1 MSQHSGPRL
10 GEVGEAG
17 LLGEIFARLAAA
29 APEGTGSDVLVGPGD
44 DTAYLR
50 TGGAVLA
57 TTDTMVRGRDWL
69 DRWSSARDVGG
80 KVVAQNLADLAAMG
94 GAGTGILV
102 TLVAPGDL
110 EVAWALDFTEGLA
123 AAAGRAGVP
132 VLGGDLSSSAGAVM
146 VSVTALG
153 EIPGPGPVL
162 RSGAAAGEVLAVSG
176 ALGRSAAGLELLRR
190 GDSDVWP
197 AAEVADRAAA
207 LVGYHCC
214 PDPDLAQGP
223 IAAAAGTSA
232 MIDVS
237 DGLVRDGGRV
247 ARASGVRI
255 DLDPDAVAELVAP
268 LAEVLGEAAGLE
280 CVLTGGEEHVLLA
293 TFDPSMVPSG
303 WTVLGTVSA
312 AGEALGHA
320 AGQTS
325 GMWWH
330 GEPLTGGGW
339 DHFGG

>member
-1 MSQHSGPRL
+1 MSQHAEPTL
-10 GEVGEAG
+10 GDVGEAG
-17 LLGEIFARLAAA
+17 VLDQVFARLAAA
-29 APEGTGSDVLVGPGD
+29 AQPGAGSQVLVGPGD

-69 DRWSSARDVGG
+69 DHWSAPGDVGG

-94 GAGTGILV
+94 GVGTGLLV
-102 TLVAPGDL
+102 TLVAPADL
-110 EVAWALDFTEGLA
+110 PVRWAADFTDGLA
-123 AAAGRAGVP
+123 AAAARAGVP
-132 VLGGDLSSSAGAVM
+132 VLGGDLSSSSGALI

-153 EIPGPGPVL
+153 EIRGAGPVL
-162 RSGAAAGEVLAVSG
+162 RSGATAGQVLAVSG

-190 GDSDVWP
+190 GDDDGWP
-197 AAEVADRAAA
+197 PAEVAKRAAV
-207 LVGYHCC
+207 LVGYHCR

-223 IAAAAGTSA
+223 IAAAAGASA

-237 DGLVRDGGRV
+237 DGLGRDGGRV

-255 DLDPDAVAELVAP
+255 DLDPSAVAALAAP
-268 LAEVLGEAAGLE
+268 IAEVLGEETAVQ
-280 CVLTGGEEHVLLA
+280 CVLAGGEEHVLLA
-293 TFDPSMVPSG
+293 TFDPSAVPDG
-303 WTVLGTVSA
+303 WTTLGEVSA
-312 AGEALGHA
+312 VGEALAHA
-320 AGQTS
+320 SGDTP
-325 GMWWH
+325 GMWWR